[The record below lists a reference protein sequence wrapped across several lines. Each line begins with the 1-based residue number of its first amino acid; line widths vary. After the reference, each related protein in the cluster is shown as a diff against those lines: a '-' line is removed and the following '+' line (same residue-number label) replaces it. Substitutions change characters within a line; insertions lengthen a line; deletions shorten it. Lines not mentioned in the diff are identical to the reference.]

1 MPISFSLLCAA
12 QCSGPSVGTCR
23 ACVGGL
29 GHTVG
34 VIRVRVSAVHG
45 CSPQQSQPD
54 EQENA
59 TKFAFQFPCSIFVKL
74 RCVEDAS
81 QSRSVP
87 IRERNSH
94 FAPSDRE
101 FGRRCVLPRP
111 SFTPAGL
118 GEIDQAFP
126 LHPSPTRSLRSIHPA
141 PSSACR
147 ITHLLPCPNGT
158 SLVALMAKTKGV
170 WLCFEPLRLR
180 PRTKQPRHV
189 RLVADRG
196 RWEGGGLMGATCYCC
211 CIFARS
217 LIWAADRGE
226 QDSTG
231 SPFLDPKIAKP

>member
-1 MPISFSLLCAA
+1 MGINHHHRHGRVTGYIDIFGKFDSPTARQPRLRSTDRPTACPFLFYYYVQCNAA
-12 QCSGPSVGTCR
+12 APSVGTCR

-158 SLVALMAKTKGV
+158 SPVALMAKTKGV
-170 WLCFEPLRLR
+170 
-180 PRTKQPRHV
+180 
-189 RLVADRG
+189 
-196 RWEGGGLMGATCYCC
+196 CY
-211 CIFARS
+211 ALSRS
-217 LIWAADRGE
+217 A
-226 QDSTG
+226 
-231 SPFLDPKIAKP
+231 